1 MCKGLDFLY
10 ILIHIIFN
18 IIRYMRKEKVK
29 LYKLSKVTELAS
41 GNDEIQD
48 QVFQISRAMLC
59 IMLCTMASVLTQ
71 DS

>member
-1 MCKGLDFLY
+1 
-10 ILIHIIFN
+10 
-18 IIRYMRKEKVK
+18 MRKEKVK